1 MAESDL
7 IRGNVDTVILKI
19 LYEGDRYGY
28 EIIKQI
34 SERSGRQLEIKQPTI
49 YACLKRLEKQGF
61 ISSYWDS
68 SESGGGRRKY
78 YSLTDRGREVFV
90 TYKNEWERSR
100 DLFGEL
106 IMSDEP
112 IFGGDDFFDVE
123 EDSYDIPKR
132 RSRKK
137 PASPRPP
144 KDDVPVQ
151 DPFDPTVVGQPS
163 EPVGDPSEPEP
174 SPVRRD
180 EVIDDGTII
189 YDHGGDFPPY
199 RVDSTVTEQPPASE
213 PIELP
218 PQEPTE
224 PDARLI
230 DDGYIQ
236 ESFLTPTEPQPPVRE
251 EVRGHALVGDDQT
264 PTSVGDPQ
272 SIIDELYASTFT
284 GADSYYHARG
294 RTYDETYTDDSPAP
308 DPQPSEQAQPVGQPA
323 PPPSQDPAPAPTPVQ
338 TRQEPPVLEDLTDG
352 ESLARR
358 EYKDI
363 LNGLAEM
370 CDQSVARSDRETA
383 ATEGT
388 EEGAVITNF
397 EEVRRAVS
405 ELGNEVT
412 VREHND
418 SAKIYTHRYQYFS
431 NRLMLTQY
439 TITCALMFL
448 MGLIMFLT
456 FYFGLGMRMRYDNI
470 LYIFA
475 GLFPIVMFIIVVIA
489 FVGDPDKKRNININ
503 FRSSIITRVVMMLQ
517 LMVVFYC
524 LNLIWGMPVTFS
536 EYYVP
541 SVVIPF
547 VYALFVPIS
556 KIIFMGLLKSERY
569 NAD

>member
-68 SESGGGRRKY
+68 SESSGGRRKY
-78 YSLTDRGREVFV
+78 YSLTDRGREVFI

-106 IMSDEP
+106 IMGDEQ
-112 IFGGDDFFDVE
+112 ILGGDDFLDVE
-123 EDSYDIPKR
+123 EESYDIPKR
-132 RSRKK
+132 KSRRKPPVKK
-137 PASPRPP
+137 PTPT
-144 KDDVPVQ
+144 
-151 DPFDPTVVGQPS
+151 DPDPTPIDPTPTDPTPIDPTPTDLPDGPAPT
-163 EPVGDPSEPEP
+163 EPKNDPN
-174 SPVRRD
+174 
-180 EVIDDGTII
+180 DDGSVI
-189 YDHGGDFPPY
+189 YDHNGEFPPY
-199 RVDSTVTEQPPASE
+199 LVDSSLTEEPPA
-213 PIELP
+213 PA

-224 PDARLI
+224 LLQADEPKDPD
-230 DDGYIQ
+230 YVQ
-236 ESFLTPTEPQPPVRE
+236 ESFLFDNGSGHSVITNDPQEPTEI
-251 EVRGHALVGDDQT
+251 
-264 PTSVGDPQ
+264 GDPRA
-272 SIIDELYASTFT
+272 IMEELYASTFT
-284 GADSYYHARG
+284 GADSYSRAFG
-294 RTYDETYTDDSPAP
+294 RTYDETYIESEPAAAYEERR
-308 DPQPSEQAQPVGQPA
+308 DEA
-323 PPPSQDPAPAPTPVQ
+323 PTQSNAPAPAREPAPSPSPVPASPVEPRETPQ
-338 TRQEPPVLEDLTDG
+338 SELFPVDES

-370 CDQSVARSDRETA
+370 SDRSVARGDEAAA
-383 ATEGT
+383 ATDEPA
-388 EEGAVITNF
+388 EETDGVVTRF
-397 EEVRRAVS
+397 EEVRRAVE

-418 SAKIYTHRYQYFS
+418 SAKVYTHRYQYFS

-439 TITCALMFL
+439 TIMCSIMFVL
-448 MGLIMFLT
+448 GLIMFLT
-456 FYFGLGMRMRYDNI
+456 FYFGLNMRMRYDNV
-470 LYIFA
+470 LYIFT

-503 FRSSIITRVVMMLQ
+503 FRSSIITRLVMMLQ
-517 LMVVFYC
+517 IMVVFYC

-536 EYYVP
+536 AYYVP
-541 SVVIPF
+541 SIVIPF
-547 VYALFVPIS
+547 VYSTFMPIS
-556 KIIFMGLLKSERY
+556 KVIFMGLLKSGRY